1 MNDVEEDLFP
11 ELVKAPEKPFLEL
24 EDDFVDDV
32 DDIDEPEEPEEPI
45 VPDVKPRE
53 KIEQEDIFVNKK
65 VKKVID
71 DDDQEG
77 IPSITPIKVK
87 KKRVM
92 TEEHKAKLALARE
105 KALITRRANAL
116 KKKEDKEMI
125 FEERELAKKM
135 RRKRITKMK
144 NIVNDVEEP
153 TPVKKPLVEKPVV
166 VEKVIEQQMVGYTE
180 EQMTNA
186 IMKALT
192 VNDNKRKE
200 RKAKKQENKVEEEKK
215 KKIFNT
221 INNAVTGN
229 PELDMW
235 SNCFT

>member
-24 EDDFVDDV
+24 EDDFVDVDDV
-32 DDIDEPEEPEEPI
+32 DDEPEEPI

-53 KIEQEDIFVNKK
+53 KIEQGDIFVNKK

-71 DDDQEG
+71 DDDDDEG

-92 TEEHKAKLALARE
+92 SEEHKAKLALARE

-125 FEERELAKKM
+125 SEERELAKKM

>member
-24 EDDFVDDV
+24 EDEFVDDV
-32 DDIDEPEEPEEPI
+32 DDVDVQDEPEEPI
-45 VPDVKPRE
+45 VPDIKPRE
-53 KIEQEDIFVNKK
+53 KIEQKDIFVNKK
-65 VKKVID
+65 VKQVIND
-71 DDDQEG
+71 DEEG

-92 TEEHKAKLALARE
+92 SEEHKAKLALARE

-116 KKKEDKEMI
+116 KKKEDQKMI
-125 FEERELAKKM
+125 FEERELAKQM

-153 TPVKKPLVEKPVV
+153 TPVKKPLIEKPVV
-166 VEKVIEQQMVGYTE
+166 VEKVIEQQMTGYTE

-200 RKAKKQENKVEEEKK
+200 RKAKKQEIKVEEEKK

-221 INNAVTGN
+221 INNAVSGN

-235 SNCFT
+235 SHCFN

>member
-24 EDDFVDDV
+24 EDDFVDVDDV
-32 DDIDEPEEPEEPI
+32 DDEPEEPI

-53 KIEQEDIFVNKK
+53 KIEQGDIFVNKK

-71 DDDQEG
+71 DDDDDEG

-92 TEEHKAKLALARE
+92 SEEHKAKLALARE

-125 FEERELAKKM
+125 SEERELAKKM
-135 RRKRITKMK
+135 RRKRISKMK

>member
-24 EDDFVDDV
+24 EDDFVDVDDV
-32 DDIDEPEEPEEPI
+32 DDEPEEPI

-53 KIEQEDIFVNKK
+53 KIEQGDIFVNKK

-71 DDDQEG
+71 DDDDDEG

-92 TEEHKAKLALARE
+92 SEEHKAKLALARE

-125 FEERELAKKM
+125 FEERELSKLM
-135 RRKRITKMK
+135 RRKRISKMK

>member
-11 ELVKAPEKPFLEL
+11 ELVKAPEKPLEL
-24 EDDFVDDV
+24 EDQFVDDV
-32 DDIDEPEEPEEPI
+32 DDVDVQEESEEPI
-45 VPDVKPRE
+45 VPDIKPRE

-65 VKKVID
+65 VKRVIND
-71 DDDQEG
+71 DDDEEG

-92 TEEHKAKLALARE
+92 SEEHKAKLALARE

-125 FEERELAKKM
+125 FEERELAKQM
-135 RRKRITKMK
+135 RRKRISKMK

-153 TPVKKPLVEKPVV
+153 TPVKKPLIEKPVV
-166 VEKVIEQQMVGYTE
+166 VEKVIEQQMTGYTE

-200 RKAKKQENKVEEEKK
+200 RKAKKQEIKVEEEKK

-221 INNAVTGN
+221 INNAVSGN

-235 SNCFT
+235 SHCFN